1 MKACHHCHT
10 TIDPLLIVG
19 THTHCPSCDKPLHSC
34 YNCRFYSPGSYHDC
48 LEGVDELIVEKKEA
62 NFCDFFMLGEDSL
75 EEDRKKT
82 DAKKRAEAFFT
93 T

>member
-1 MKACHHCHT
+1 MKACHHCHSLV
-10 TIDPLLIVG
+10 DPLLIVG
-19 THTHCPSCDKPLHSC
+19 THTLCPTCERPLHSC
-34 YNCRFYSPGSYHDC
+34 VNCRFYSPGSYHDC
-48 LEGVDELIVEKKEA
+48 LEGVDELIEEKKEA

-75 EEDRKKT
+75 GEERKKA